1 MEPDIAPKV
10 EPKTFTGVGKGLA
23 PLVIVGFLM
32 FLTAKDSDPITGI
45 IMLALSGVVLWF
57 GWTSVRKSKGTRW
70 FGILLAVYIAMLLG
84 MFAMALVIRVGLLL
98 FPVFLIAV
106 PLMVYDLL
114 FRAPY
119 GGRFDRAR
127 AERRHLRSH

>member
-1 MEPDIAPKV
+1 MEPAIAPKV
-10 EPKTFTGVGKGLA
+10 EPKTFAGVVKGLV

-45 IMLALSGVVLWF
+45 IMLALSGAVLWF

-84 MFAMALVIRVGLLL
+84 IFAMALIIRVGLLL

-114 FRAPY
+114 FRAPHK
-119 GGRFDRAR
+119 GRFERAR
-127 AERRHLRSH
+127 AERRLRSQ